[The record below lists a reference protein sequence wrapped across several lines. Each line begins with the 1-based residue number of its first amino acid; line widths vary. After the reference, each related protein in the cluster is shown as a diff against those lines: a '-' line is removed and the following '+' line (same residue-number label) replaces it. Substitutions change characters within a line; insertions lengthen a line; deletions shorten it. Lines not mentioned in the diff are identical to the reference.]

1 MKKLLGII
9 VLGFLLSGNTY
20 AEIKLIERDNIAV
33 IPLEMWVS
41 RICVDG
47 YEYLT
52 LADIKQEDNL
62 TAITGSITQSF
73 EVINGKSLPKKCK
86 WKNYF

>member
-1 MKKLLGII
+1 MKKLLSMI
-9 VLGFLLSGNTY
+9 VVILLLSGNVY

-86 WKNYF
+86 

>member
-1 MKKLLGII
+1 MI
-9 VLGFLLSGNTY
+9 VVILLLSGNVY

-86 WKNYF
+86 

>member
-52 LADIKQEDNL
+52 LADIKKR
-62 TAITGSITQSF
+62 IT
-73 EVINGKSLPKKCK
+73 
-86 WKNYF
+86 

>member
-1 MKKLLGII
+1 MKKLLEII

-86 WKNYF
+86 

>member
-86 WKNYF
+86 